1 MTDKVQAIIDEAR
14 RREPDFAHLNDRQ
27 ILFLLAYEQDGA
39 RIRFVGWRPNGDWDF
54 EIDLPD
60 ASDGFHQVH

>member
-1 MTDKVQAIIDEAR
+1 MIDKVQASIEEAR
-14 RREPDFAHLNDRQ
+14 RRNPDFAHLNDGQ
-27 ILFLLAYEQDGA
+27 ILFVLACEQDGS
-39 RIRFVGWRPNGDWDF
+39 RIRVVGWTPNGDWVF

>member
-1 MTDKVQAIIDEAR
+1 MIDKVQAIIEEAR
-14 RREPDFAHLNDRQ
+14 RRNPDFAHLNDRQ
-27 ILFLLAYEQDGA
+27 ILFLLAYEQDGS
-39 RIRFVGWRPNGDWDF
+39 RIRFIGRRPDGQLKF